1 MGLVYLGLGEKE
13 QAIEWLDKASDERTP
28 EINHVKCEPIY
39 DSIRDEP
46 KFRALLKKVGLE

>member
-13 QAIEWLDKASDERTP
+13 QAIEWLDKASDERPP
-28 EINHVKCEPIY
+28 EIIHVKCEPIY